1 MIITIII
8 SCNKITPIKSEFA
21 VKTSK
26 VSKLKL
32 STKICREYFIKIKKH
47 VCKKLL
53 NCVKYE
59 NCKLTAEKLSTIA
72 ELKNIYYE
80 IIKDIIFYLNNI
92 ENKYNKNNLFLFY
105 NKDHINYENKKLEKI
120 LLKEIEI
127 NPNEFK
133 NKSTLINIIKKHKE
147 LNYYIYS
154 SDNYRYINWKAKS
167 FNFIK
172 TAKQFNVINKTQ
184 DNYFKI
190 SNYYE
195 YYNKTLRNI
204 EIIINKITFNL
215 YMYGNEVSNSNII
228 YRGTVLSIS
237 NPIVEY
243 NKDII
248 NKLIVTLNP
257 LSFSFDKEV
266 AKFYMKNYDKSLVSV
281 LFIIDNSNKLCLG
294 KNLNNNRTTKF
305 DSEEEFLLRQYT
317 YLIIKNIQSK
327 NNYKEIELECK
338 ENYNEIFNEMN
349 KFNYGYNIYDSKLY
363 SI

>member
-1 MIITIII
+1 
-8 SCNKITPIKSEFA
+8 
-21 VKTSK
+21 
-26 VSKLKL
+26 
-32 STKICREYFIKIKKH
+32 
-47 VCKKLL
+47 
-53 NCVKYE
+53 
-59 NCKLTAEKLSTIA
+59 
-72 ELKNIYYE
+72 
-80 IIKDIIFYLNNI
+80 
-92 ENKYNKNNLFLFY
+92 
-105 NKDHINYENKKLEKI
+105 
-120 LLKEIEI
+120 
-127 NPNEFK
+127 
-133 NKSTLINIIKKHKE
+133 
-147 LNYYIYS
+147 
-154 SDNYRYINWKAKS
+154 
-167 FNFIK
+167 
-172 TAKQFNVINKTQ
+172 
-184 DNYFKI
+184 
-190 SNYYE
+190 
-195 YYNKTLRNI
+195 
-204 EIIINKITFNL
+204 
-215 YMYGNEVSNSNII
+215 MYGNEVSNSNII

-338 ENYNEIFNEMN
+338 ENYNEKFNEMN